1 MHHAKNYFKFKA
13 YSNRKGLT
21 NNTYWRINNTQF
33 FYTLILLQDKS
44 HYIYNRPQLNLFKH
58 VIPGMQRVN

>member
-21 NNTYWRINNTQF
+21 NNTYWRINNTRL
-33 FYTLILLQDKS
+33 YTKLLT
-44 HYIYNRPQLNLFKH
+44 
-58 VIPGMQRVN
+58 IPKTRATI